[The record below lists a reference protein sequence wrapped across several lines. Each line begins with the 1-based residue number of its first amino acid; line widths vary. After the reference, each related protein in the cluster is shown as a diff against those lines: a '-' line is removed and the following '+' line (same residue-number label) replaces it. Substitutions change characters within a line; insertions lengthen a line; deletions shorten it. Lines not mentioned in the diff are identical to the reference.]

1 MNKFFLSLIATLL
14 FVSSIYAQESVGAF
28 YRINDQV
35 NINKAAYSKTTAL
48 SLPFFEDFTNYET
61 FPNPL
66 KWKDALVYIN
76 NTFPINPISRG
87 VATFDGLNA
96 YGVPYDSVNKYASI
110 YADSLSSQQI
120 DLSSYTANDSIYLSF
135 YYQPGGYGF
144 EPDLNDS
151 LMLFFKLGNGLWNKV
166 WAKEGASSTDFKQV
180 LIPITNPIY
189 LTSNFQFR
197 FINKV
202 TMLTNDDHW
211 HVDYIKIN
219 SNRTSTD
226 TLINDLAFARN
237 PDFLLSD
244 YTYMPYNQ
252 FQAAINSNWLSEHK
266 VYLRNNTSNT
276 ITNSFNYKAK
286 ELSTGLVFAGFSNF
300 TTSIPT
306 NTTANLALL
315 TYTPTYTAAANQDKV
330 VFEQTYYTA
339 PIANQNT
346 INDTVVT
353 KQVFDNYLAYDDG
366 SAEKSYYLNLF
377 NTLPG
382 KIAIEHQLFTN
393 DTLRGLAIQ
402 FGRQIP
408 TNANKY
414 FSIAIMKT
422 LAGINGAIKDSII
435 YKEDF
440 FFPRFRDSINGFWI
454 YTFSNPVYLPVG
466 SFYVSTIQPAMSGSD
481 SLYFG
486 LDANR
491 TLANHQYYNVLNT
504 WQSSQIDGA
513 LMIRPLL
520 GKAIVTTSVATPRPT
535 NFEISIS
542 PNPAHDHISLQSD
555 YTNTKVEI
563 YTILGNLLYTK
574 TLEGSNSIIPIATF
588 QPGQYFVRCY
598 NGTNWS
604 NFTKLIIE

>member
-1 MNKFFLSLIATLL
+1 MNKFILLFIATFI
-14 FVSSIYAQESVGAF
+14 FVSNIYAQESVATF
-28 YRINDQV
+28 YRINDKI
-35 NINKAAYSKTTAL
+35 NIDKAAYSKTTAL

-61 FPNPL
+61 YPNPL

-110 YADSLSSQQI
+110 YADSLTAQPI
-120 DLSSYTANDSIYLSF
+120 DLSNYLPNDSIYLSF
-135 YYQPGGYGF
+135 YYQPGGNGF

-151 LMLFFKLGNGLWNKV
+151 LMLFFKLSNGLWNKV
-166 WAKEGASSTDFKQV
+166 WSKEGASSTDFKQV

-211 HVDYIKIN
+211 NLDYIKIN
-219 SNRTSTD
+219 SSRSQSD
-226 TLINDLAFARN
+226 TLINDLAFAKN

-244 YTYMPYNQ
+244 YTHMPYNQ

-266 VYLRNNTSNT
+266 VYLRNNTLNT
-276 ITNSFNYKAK
+276 ITNSFNYTAK

-382 KIAIEHQLFTN
+382 KIAIEHQLYTK
-393 DTLRGLAIQ
+393 DTLRGIAIQ

-422 LAGINGAIKDSII
+422 LAGINGAVKDSII

-440 FFPRFRDSINGFWI
+440 FFPRFRDSINGFWM
-454 YTFSNPVYLPVG
+454 YTFSSPVILPVG
-466 SFYVSTIQPAMSGSD
+466 SFYISTIQPALSGSD

-491 TLANHQYYNVLNT
+491 TLANHQYYNVLNS

-520 GKAIVTTSVATPRPT
+520 GKAIATASVATPQPS
-535 NFEISIS
+535 NFSISIS
-542 PNPAHDHISLQSD
+542 PNPAHDYISIQSD
-555 YTNTKVEI
+555 YNNMIMEI
-563 YTILGNLLYTK
+563 YAMYGTLLYTT
-574 TLEGSNSIIPIATF
+574 TLEGSNSIIPIPTF
-588 QPGQYFVRCY
+588 QPGMYFVRCN
-598 NGTNWS
+598 NGKNWS

>member
-1 MNKFFLSLIATLL
+1 
-14 FVSSIYAQESVGAF
+14 
-28 YRINDQV
+28 
-35 NINKAAYSKTTAL
+35 
-48 SLPFFEDFTNYET
+48 
-61 FPNPL
+61 
-66 KWKDALVYIN
+66 
-76 NTFPINPISRG
+76 
-87 VATFDGLNA
+87 
-96 YGVPYDSVNKYASI
+96 
-110 YADSLSSQQI
+110 
-120 DLSSYTANDSIYLSF
+120 
-135 YYQPGGYGF
+135 
-144 EPDLNDS
+144 
-151 LMLFFKLGNGLWNKV
+151 
-166 WAKEGASSTDFKQV
+166 
-180 LIPITNPIY
+180 
-189 LTSNFQFR
+189 
-197 FINKV
+197 
-202 TMLTNDDHW
+202 
-211 HVDYIKIN
+211 
-219 SNRTSTD
+219 
-226 TLINDLAFARN
+226 
-237 PDFLLSD
+237 
-244 YTYMPYNQ
+244 
-252 FQAAINSNWLSEHK
+252 
-266 VYLRNNTSNT
+266 
-276 ITNSFNYKAK
+276 SFNYKAK

>member
-1 MNKFFLSLIATLL
+1 MNKFILSLIAIFI
-14 FVSSIYAQESVGAF
+14 FVSNINAQESLGAF

-96 YGVPYDSVNKYASI
+96 YGLPYDSVNKYASI
-110 YADSLSSQQI
+110 YADSLCSQQI
-120 DLSSYTANDSIYLSF
+120 DLSTYIANDSIYLSF

-151 LMLFFKLGNGLWNKV
+151 LMLFFKLNNGLWNKV
-166 WAKEGASSTDFKQV
+166 WSKEGTSSTDFKQV

-219 SNRTSTD
+219 SNRTITD
-226 TLINDLAFARN
+226 TLINDLAFAKN

-244 YTYMPYNQ
+244 YTHMPYNQ
-252 FQAAINSNWLSEHK
+252 FQSAINTNWLSEHK

-315 TYTPTYTAAANQDKV
+315 SYTPTYTAAANQDKV

-382 KIAIEHQLFTN
+382 KIAIEHQLYTN

-454 YTFSNPVYLPVG
+454 YTFSNPVYLPIG

-486 LDANR
+486 LDVNR
-491 TLANHQYYNVLNT
+491 TLANHQYYNVLNN

-520 GKAIVTTSVATPRPT
+520 GKAIVTTSVTTPQTT
-535 NFEISIS
+535 NFAIRIS
-542 PNPAHDHISLQSD
+542 PNPAHEQISIESE
-555 YTNTKVEI
+555 YNNRIIEI
-563 YTILGNLLYTK
+563 YSMLGSLLYTSN
-574 TLEGSNSIIPIATF
+574 LQGSNSTIPLPTF
-588 QPGQYFVRCY
+588 QPGMYFVRCN
-598 NGTNWS
+598 NGRNWS

>member
-1 MNKFFLSLIATLL
+1 MNKFILLFIATFI
-14 FVSSIYAQESVGAF
+14 FVSNIYAQESVATF
-28 YRINDQV
+28 YRINDKI
-35 NINKAAYSKTTAL
+35 NIDKAAYSKTTAL

-61 FPNPL
+61 YPNPL

-110 YADSLSSQQI
+110 YADSLTAQPI
-120 DLSSYTANDSIYLSF
+120 DLSNYLPNDSIYLSF
-135 YYQPGGYGF
+135 YYQPGGNGF

-151 LMLFFKLGNGLWNKV
+151 LMLFFKLSNGLWNKV
-166 WAKEGASSTDFKQV
+166 WSKEGASSTDFKQV
-180 LIPITNPIY
+180 LLPITNPIY

-211 HVDYIKIN
+211 NLDYIKIN
-219 SNRTSTD
+219 SSRSQSD
-226 TLINDLAFARN
+226 TLINDLAFAKN

-244 YTYMPYNQ
+244 YTHMPYNH

-266 VYLRNNTSNT
+266 VYLRNNTLNT
-276 ITNSFNYKAK
+276 ITNSFNYTAK

-382 KIAIEHQLFTN
+382 KIAVEHQLYII
-393 DTLRGLAIQ
+393 DTLRGIAIQ

-422 LAGINGAIKDSII
+422 LAGINGAVKDSII

-440 FFPRFRDSINGFWI
+440 FFPRFRDSINGFWM
-454 YTFSNPVYLPVG
+454 YTFSSPVILPVG
-466 SFYVSTIQPAMSGSD
+466 SFYISTIQPALSGSD

-491 TLANHQYYNVLNT
+491 TLANHQYYNVLNS

-520 GKAIVTTSVATPRPT
+520 GKAIATASVATPQPS
-535 NFEISIS
+535 NFSIIIS
-542 PNPAHDHISLQSD
+542 PNPAHDYISIQSD
-555 YTNTKVEI
+555 YKNTIMEI
-563 YTILGNLLYTK
+563 YAMHGTLLYTT
-574 TLEGSNSIIPIATF
+574 TLEGSNSIIPIPTF
-588 QPGQYFVRCY
+588 QPGMYFVRCN
-598 NGTNWS
+598 NGRNWS

>member
-1 MNKFFLSLIATLL
+1 MNKFILSLIAIFISVTNL
-14 FVSSIYAQESVGAF
+14 FAQEAVGAF
-28 YRINDQV
+28 YRYNDKLNNTKAV
-35 NINKAAYSKTTAL
+35 NYKTTAL

-61 FPNPL
+61 FPNAA
-66 KWKDALVYIN
+66 KWKDALVYVN

-87 VATFDGLNA
+87 VATFDGLNTF
-96 YGVPYDSVNKYASI
+96 GVPYDSVNKFASI
-110 YADSLSSQQI
+110 YADSLTSQTI
-120 DLSSYTANDSIYLSF
+120 DLSNYTPNDSIYLSF

-151 LMLFFKLGNGLWNKV
+151 LMLFFKLSNGLWNKV
-166 WAKEGASSTDFKQV
+166 WAKEGSSSADFKQV
-180 LIPITNPIY
+180 LIPIKSALYFNN
-189 LTSNFQFR
+189 NFQFR

-219 SNRTSTD
+219 SNRTQSD
-226 TLINDLAFARN
+226 TTINDLAFARN
-237 PDFLLSD
+237 PDFLLKD

-266 VYLRNNTSNT
+266 VYLRNNTPNT
-276 ITNSFNYKAK
+276 ITNSFNYTAR
-286 ELSTGLVFAGFSNF
+286 ELSTGYVFSGFSNF

-315 TYTPTYTAAANQDKV
+315 NYTPNYTPSPNQNKV
-330 VFEQTYYTA
+330 VFEQTYYTTA
-339 PIANQNT
+339 VASQNT
-346 INDTVVT
+346 INDTIVT
-353 KQVFDNYLAYDDG
+353 KQIFDNYLAYDDG

-382 KIAIEHQLFTN
+382 KIAVEHQLFTN
-393 DTLRGLAIQ
+393 DTLRGVAIQ

-408 TNANKY
+408 SNSNKY
-414 FSIAIMKT
+414 FSIAIMKS
-422 LAGINGAIKDSII
+422 LAGVNGATKDSIV

-440 FFPRFRDSINGFWI
+440 FYPRFRDSINGFWT
-454 YTFSNPVYLPVG
+454 YTFTNPVILPVG
-466 SFYVSTIQPAMSGSD
+466 SFYVSTIQPATSGSD

-491 TLANHQYYNVLNT
+491 TLANHQYYNVLNS

-513 LMIRPLL
+513 VMIRPLL
-520 GKAIVTTSVATPRPT
+520 GKALTSMAVEQAQFKNYTM
-535 NFEISIS
+535 SIS
-542 PNPAHDHISLQSD
+542 PNPAHEFITIEAEHNLTQI
-555 YTNTKVEI
+555 EI
-563 YTILGNLLYTK
+563 YATLGNLIFSS
-574 TLEGSNSIIPIATF
+574 TLFGTNSNISIGTF
-588 QPGQYFVRCY
+588 KPGLYFVRCY
-598 NGTNWS
+598 DGKNWS

>member
-1 MNKFFLSLIATLL
+1 MNKFFLSLISTLL
-14 FVSSIYAQESVGAF
+14 FVSSIHAQESVGAF

-35 NINKAAYSKTTAL
+35 NIHKTAYSKTTAL

-66 KWKDALVYIN
+66 KWKDALVYVN

-219 SNRTSTD
+219 SNRTNTD

-244 YTYMPYNQ
+244 YTHMPYNQ

-315 TYTPTYTAAANQDKV
+315 TYTPTYTAAANQDRV